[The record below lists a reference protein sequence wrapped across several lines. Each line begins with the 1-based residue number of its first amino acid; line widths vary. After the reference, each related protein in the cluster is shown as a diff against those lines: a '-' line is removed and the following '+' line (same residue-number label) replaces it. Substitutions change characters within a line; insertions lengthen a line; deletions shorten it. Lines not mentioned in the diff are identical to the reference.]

1 MFTYQHPNDLLGWIL
16 LALLLNAGLLFSL
29 LRLGWRAED
38 RYKTM
43 ASAYM
48 EAYAAKREELEMR
61 MKLASNALKQQQS
74 RKPAA

>member
-16 LALLLNAGLLFSL
+16 LSLWLNAALLFAI
-29 LRLGWRAED
+29 LRVGWRSEKAD
-38 RYKTM
+38 KMM
-43 ASAYM
+43 ADAYL
-48 EAYAAKREELEMR
+48 EVQAAKREELEMR

>member
-16 LALLLNAGLLFSL
+16 LALLMNAGLLFAI
-29 LRLGWRAED
+29 LRAGWRAEARHARTAD
-38 RYKTM
+38 
-43 ASAYM
+43 AYL
-48 EAYAAKREELEMR
+48 ELQAAKREELELR

>member
-16 LALLLNAGLLFSL
+16 LALLMNAGLLFAV
-29 LRLGWRAED
+29 LRVGRRAEARHARTAD
-38 RYKTM
+38 AHLEVQALK
-43 ASAYM
+43 
-48 EAYAAKREELEMR
+48 KQELELR